1 MKEEWVMFFLLR
13 SGREVVTGNR
23 ISVRGQL
30 LNAQT
35 LKGILDLPAAAQ
47 HSCDLPMAPVSS
59 GDGIS
64 SADGNCTNYIP
75 CERTE
80 KRPSTSTANTS
91 DLQYCEALAYQLAHP
106 RFKHMPNTP
115 YVEALRKTL
124 VRGDGLCK
132 GEQRKCLS
140 GQKQELGLDARDHQ
154 NMTREREE
162 PKQLEFGDKVECD
175 SYEDERRVDNTA
187 VVMSAR
193 KIAACLRSVTPSCAE
208 IASTDITVSNAQVE

>member
-1 MKEEWVMFFLLR
+1 MPR
-13 SGREVVTGNR
+13 
-23 ISVRGQL
+23 
-30 LNAQT
+30 
-35 LKGILDLPAAAQ
+35 GILNLPAAAQ
-47 HSCDLPMAPVSS
+47 HSCDFPMALVSS

-64 SADGNCTNYIP
+64 STDGNCADYIP

-80 KRPSTSTANTS
+80 NLS
-91 DLQYCEALAYQLAHP
+91 EALAYQLAHP

-115 YVEALRKTL
+115 YVEALRKTF

-132 GEQRKCLS
+132 REQQKSLS

-154 NMTREREE
+154 KITRERSE
-162 PKQLEFGDKVECD
+162 PKQLEFVDKNECD
-175 SYEDERRVDNTA
+175 SYEDEGRVDNTA

-193 KIAACLRSVTPSCAE
+193 KIAACLRSVTPSYAK